1 MGEEK
6 DKMKQNNVIVS
17 DTDDDDDAEQK
28 NKETGRTEMKEKK
41 E

>member
-1 MGEEK
+1 
-6 DKMKQNNVIVS
+6 MKQNNVIVS

-28 NKETGRTEMKEKK
+28 GRTEMKEKK